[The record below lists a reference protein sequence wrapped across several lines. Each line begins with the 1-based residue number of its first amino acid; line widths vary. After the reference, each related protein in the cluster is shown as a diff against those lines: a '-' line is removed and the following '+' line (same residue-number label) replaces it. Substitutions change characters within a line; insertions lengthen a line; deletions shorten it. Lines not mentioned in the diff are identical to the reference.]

1 MALSLKSLTSWLE
14 IISPQTVEGESKMYF
29 IEYLRSLFTG
39 SATQSKIKNRLI
51 PNMDL
56 ITESYNV
63 KGLEYILKIV

>member
-1 MALSLKSLTSWLE
+1 M
-14 IISPQTVEGESKMYF
+14 
-29 IEYLRSLFTG
+29 RSLFTG